1 MRLNIKTLIALL
13 LTCFFS
19 VNAQS
24 FNVHKLDIETGLS
37 NNYIRTIFSDSQG
50 LMWFGTDTGLDSY
63 DGLQLI
69 NYAKRFKT
77 PLKGAVQ
84 SIVELQEGVLLIG
97 TSWGAF
103 RYIVSKNEVTPI
115 DFGSPSIDVR
125 FVLTPSKGAIYL
137 ATDKGLFRLEWK
149 TLKTTM
155 IPLLGN
161 SNVSLNC
168 LLEDQVEHIWAAGDN
183 GLYRI
188 KPKGRVTLQQYPKN
202 IKVIKSIEKTIY
214 LGTLHGLF
222 AYNRENESIT
232 SIKGLEDVS
241 ILSLTIDPFEN
252 LIVGTDNAGIHILN
266 TKTRTLSRYNQSV
279 LFTSNTICA
288 LYSDNSRILW
298 IGTFNAGV
306 YYQNLSENQK
316 FKTIEFENSK
326 NANIRSMYIS
336 PEGEKYIGTRDGA
349 LMCLDSTNKLKA
361 KTVGKLFRSNILT
374 TIYPY
379 PGKPDLL
386 LIGTFGGGI
395 SVFNKKTW
403 TCSSFSAEDV
413 FQSGTAYKICMDSQ
427 QHLWIATLNG
437 VYRYNL
443 ENQTYTNFDLSSFTG
458 SNEAFTLHSDDKDRV
473 WIGTKTGVC
482 YYSLS
487 KKTFVQPASCK
498 AYRYQC
504 TAAMIDSKG
513 NSWFCFNKGGVLKL
527 DKDLNEKRW
536 LTKEIALPENAPSSL
551 LEDRS
556 GSIWIGS
563 SKGLFRVDVNNEVY
577 GYGREDGMTGIGFCP
592 ELATLDQNGNLWWSN
607 ENGLVTFLNNTSNLT
622 NQIPLL
628 KFTDLYIN
636 GKRFDVDTLRLV
648 TKNSK
653 SLYTVLIKGK
663 SNNNLEFRVV
673 ALNYQNAL
681 NNRYSFFLEGHDDQW
696 SKPSSNPLVAY
707 AELKPG
713 SYKLIV
719 KVSNN
724 DDLWANEPFEIQL
737 VLTPFFYETVWFSL
751 LLWLIVGVVILYFT
765 RKYIQRVRSK
775 IVDQLG
781 DFKRKTTS
789 VPLKIDEQKKLEIK
803 DKLLAFMLDEKPFLN
818 SELRLSDVANS
829 LGYSIHEI
837 SQVLNVELNHNF
849 SDFINSYRVDE
860 VKKKIQK
867 GEIQKYT
874 MTAIAMQCGFNAKS
888 SFQRAFKKA
897 TNMTPSEFLK
907 DQGKNSTPET

>member
-1 MRLNIKTLIALL
+1 MRLIFKTLIASL
-13 LTCFFS
+13 LTCFFN

-24 FNVHKLDIETGLS
+24 FNVHNLDIETGLS
-37 NNYIRTIFSDSQG
+37 NNYIRTIFKDSQG
-50 LMWFGTDTGLDSY
+50 LMWYGTDTGLDSY
-63 DGLQLI
+63 DGLQLV

-84 SIVELQEGVLLIG
+84 SITELQEGVLLIG

-103 RYIVSKNEVTPI
+103 RYTVSKNEVTPI

-137 ATDKGLFRLEWK
+137 ASDKGLHSLERK
-149 TLKTTM
+149 TLKTTL
-155 IPLLGN
+155 IPLSGY

-168 LLEDQVEHIWAAGDN
+168 LLEDQVEHLWAAGDD
-183 GLYRI
+183 GLYKI
-188 KPKGRVTLQQYPKN
+188 KPKMEVALRQSPKN
-202 IKVIKSIEKTIY
+202 IRVIKSIEKTIY
-214 LGTLHGLF
+214 LGTLHGLY
-222 AYNRENESIT
+222 AYNRENERIAPV
-232 SIKGLEDVS
+232 KGLEDVS
-241 ILSLTIDPFEN
+241 ILSLTIDPSDN

-266 TKTRTLSRYNQSV
+266 TKTRSLSTYNQSE
-279 LFTSNTICA
+279 LFTSNTISA
-288 LYSDNSRILW
+288 LYSDFSRILW
-298 IGTFNAGV
+298 IGTFNGGV

-316 FKTIEFENSK
+316 FKTIEFESSA
-326 NANIRSMYIS
+326 NANIRSLYIS
-336 PEGEKYIGTRDGA
+336 PEGEKYIGTRNGT

-361 KTVGKLFRSNILT
+361 KTAGNLFRSNILT

-403 TCSSFSAEDV
+403 TCSSFSAESV
-413 FQSGTAYKICMDSQ
+413 FQAGTAYKICTDTQ
-427 QHLWIATLNG
+427 QQLWIATLNG
-437 VYRYNL
+437 VYRYNPKSQL
-443 ENQTYTNFDLSSFTG
+443 FTYFDLTQVTG
-458 SNEAFTLHSDDKDRV
+458 SNEVFTLHSDDKDRI

-487 KKTFVQPASCK
+487 RKVFIQPASCK

-504 TAAMIDSKG
+504 TAAFVDSKG

-527 DKDLNEKRW
+527 DKNLIEKRW

-556 GSIWIGS
+556 GTIWIGS
-563 SKGLFRVDVNNEVY
+563 SKGLFRVNVNNEVH
-577 GYGREDGMTGIGFCP
+577 GYGREDGLTGISFCP
-592 ELATLDQNGNLWWSN
+592 ELAALDQNGRLWWSN
-607 ENGLVTFLNNTSNLT
+607 EKGLVTFLNNTSNLT
-622 NQIPLL
+622 NQTPLL

-636 GKRFDVDTLRLV
+636 GKRFDADTLRLV

-663 SNNNLEFRVV
+663 TNNNLEFRVV

-681 NNRYSFFLEGHDDQW
+681 NNRYSFFLVGHDDQW
-696 SKPSSNPLVAY
+696 SKPGSDPLVAY

-713 SYKLIV
+713 SYKLMV
-719 KVSNN
+719 KASNN
-724 DDLWANEPFEIQL
+724 DGLWTNEPFEIRL
-737 VLTPFFYETVWFSL
+737 LLTPYFYETVWFAL
-751 LLWLIVGVVILYFT
+751 LLWLIAGVVILYFT

-789 VPLKIDEQKKLEIK
+789 VPLKIDEQKKMEIK
-803 DKLLAFMLDEKPFLN
+803 EKLFAFMLDEKPYLN
-818 SELRLSDVANS
+818 CDLRISDVANS
-829 LGYSIHEI
+829 LGFSIHEI
-837 SQVLNVELNHNF
+837 SQVLNVEMNHNF
-849 SDFINSYRVDE
+849 SDFINSYRVEE
-860 VKKKIQK
+860 VKRRIQK
-867 GEIQKYT
+867 GETQKYT
-874 MTAIAMQCGFNAKS
+874 LTAIAMQCGFNSKS

-897 TNMTPSEFLK
+897 TNLTPSEFLK